1 MLVSIEI
8 KNFLLIEK
16 IVVNFTKG
24 FNAFTG
30 ETGAG
35 KSIIIEGLKLAL
47 GGKNKSNLNLKDNEI
62 SSIKAVFEI
71 NNLIRKNLKELNI
84 EIDDDY
90 LIVER
95 QINSNQKSKLLIN
108 SEIRPLSDIKNILKN
123 VIEFQENF
131 EQQELFDNNY
141 FLKFIDN
148 IGDINKTDLNSKFE
162 KLKIAKITYQDHLD
176 NEKNINE
183 KLEILKIKSKKIKL
197 LNPIEKEYEDLI
209 NKRNLNKNMK
219 KFIDIS
225 NEIKRSLSDYNS
237 KDYLSSIERNLIKL
251 ESFDQEYSEINQ
263 RLSALILD
271 ISEIT
276 NELENKLNSVDYDEI
291 DFDGI
296 DEKIYQYQQLS
307 NFFEIEPENLYSIKE
322 KISNEIESLENFDKE
337 KKVLFKK
344 YIESLESFKVEANK
358 VSNLRKNV
366 SKKISKDINIQLP
379 VVNIEQGEIVF
390 NFSEKDEKFYS
401 SNGYDEL
408 DVLFRTDK
416 NSEFNSI
423 KKVASGGELSR
434 LLLIIK
440 SLSAN
445 KDNDLTLIFDEV
457 DSGLSGKIA
466 SNVSEKI
473 HSISKKNQVIAITH
487 SPQVAS
493 KAHKHWKILKII
505 KDDKMTSQIIELDD
519 ETRVDE
525 IAGLISGAKITDT
538 AKKVALDLLTELEN
552 ENRGQVFKT
561 KK

>member
-95 QINSNQKSKLLIN
+95 QINSDQKSKLLIN
-108 SEIRPLSDIKNILKN
+108 SEIRPLSDIKNTLKN

-131 EQQELFDNNY
+131 EQQQLFDNNY

-148 IGDINKTDLNSKFE
+148 IGDIKKTDLNSKFE
-162 KLKIAKITYQDHLD
+162 KLKIAKTTYQDHLD

-197 LNPIEKEYEDLI
+197 LNPIEKQYEDLI
-209 NKRNLNKNMK
+209 YKRNLNKNMK

-225 NEIKRSLSDYNS
+225 NEIKRSLSDYSSN
-237 KDYLSSIERNLIKL
+237 DYLSSIERNLIKL

-307 NFFEIEPENLYSIKE
+307 NFFEIEPESLYSIKE

-519 ETRVDE
+519 ETRVNE

-538 AKKVALDLLTELEN
+538 AKKVALDLLQN
-552 ENRGQVFKT
+552 
-561 KK
+561 

>member
-47 GGKNKSNLNLKDNEI
+47 GGKNKTNLNLKDNEI

-108 SEIRPLSDIKNILKN
+108 SEIRPLSDIKNTLKN

-162 KLKIAKITYQDHLD
+162 KLKIAKNIYKEHLD

-225 NEIKRSLSDYNS
+225 NEIKRSLSDYSSNN
-237 KDYLSSIERNLIKL
+237 YLSSIERNLIKL

-263 RLSALILD
+263 RLSTLILD
-271 ISEIT
+271 INEIT
-276 NELENKLNSVDYDEI
+276 DELENKLNSVDYDEI

-307 NFFEIEPENLYSIKE
+307 NFFDIEPEKLYSIKE

-344 YIESLESFKVEANK
+344 YIESLESFKGEAYK

-401 SNGYDEL
+401 SKGYDEL
-408 DVLFRTDK
+408 DVLFRTNK

-519 ETRVDE
+519 ETRVNE

-538 AKKVALDLLTELEN
+538 AKKVALDLLQN
-552 ENRGQVFKT
+552 
-561 KK
+561 

>member
-108 SEIRPLSDIKNILKN
+108 SEIRPLSDIKNTLKN

-162 KLKIAKITYQDHLD
+162 KFKIAKNTYQEHLD

-237 KDYLSSIERNLIKL
+237 NDYLSSIERNLIKL
-251 ESFDQEYSEINQ
+251 EIFDQEYSEINQ

-276 NELENKLNSVDYDEI
+276 NELENKLNSADYDEI

-307 NFFEIEPENLYSIKE
+307 NFFEIEPESLYSIKE
-322 KISNEIESLENFDKE
+322 KILNEIESLENFEKE

-379 VVNIEQGEIVF
+379 IVNIEQGEIVF

-401 SNGYDEL
+401 SKGYDEL
-408 DVLFRTDK
+408 DVLFRTNK

-519 ETRVDE
+519 ETRVNE
-525 IAGLISGAKITDT
+525 IASLISGAKITDT
-538 AKKVALDLLTELEN
+538 AKKVALDLLQN
-552 ENRGQVFKT
+552 
-561 KK
+561 